1 MKQEEAINKIVG
13 RRIRERRRTQNISQK
28 KLAEKIGIV
37 YQQVQKYETGANRI
51 PSGRLF
57 TIAKILQA
65 PVESF
70 FPPSNLIE
78 EIEKR
83 MYFGMERKSYFE
95 CLTDELTMETA
106 RMLHKI
112 KDMGARAAI
121 IQVIHKMG
129 QEEFKYD
136 YSSKE

>member
-1 MKQEEAINKIVG
+1 MEEEVAINKIVG

-28 KLAEKIGIV
+28 ELAEKIGIA
-37 YQQVQKYETGANRI
+37 YQQLQKYETGANQVS
-51 PSGRLF
+51 SGRLF
-57 TIAKILQA
+57 TIAKTLQV

-70 FPPSNLIE
+70 FPPSCLME
-78 EIEKR
+78 EIEKKI
-83 MYFGMERKSYFE
+83 YFGMERKSYFE

-106 RMLHKI
+106 QMLHKI

-121 IQVIHKMG
+121 IQVIEKMG